1 MHLLPDL
8 EALKQANVPNALAE
22 FLGAI
27 NDKLDMIISMFS
39 QENLL
44 EDFPVEAEVVEI
56 SGAGM
61 RFMSSTDIE
70 PEQHVEIVMMLSR
83 MPLRMA
89 GAIGR
94 ITRVEET
101 ASDETLYGLDFTT
114 IRDADLETVVQ
125 FVFQEQRAR
134 IREQKWNLTIST
146 ALDPRD
152 ILKSRH
158 LFSFIFSK
166 MLRSACLMPCP
177 LLPLKYCRGYFFI
190 NFSERGNNVFQ
201 RRNGDQTFG

>member
-1 MHLLPDL
+1 MSDEKRSFSRVGTNFKAYIRPVKDATSLPSFTGCPGCYASSPDL

-134 IREQKWNLTIST
+134 IREQKWT
-146 ALDPRD
+146 
-152 ILKSRH
+152 
-158 LFSFIFSK
+158 
-166 MLRSACLMPCP
+166 
-177 LLPLKYCRGYFFI
+177 
-190 NFSERGNNVFQ
+190 
-201 RRNGDQTFG
+201 